1 MGSSVELVVPASMVP
16 LQVHLAD
23 YTLAGVGQESP
34 RGQHLNS
41 QVVGPSSQAG
51 GQNSLPGS
59 RDRQLGGPGSQDVLG
74 MLLEGTEGDTQ
85 LVNLFLG
92 EEHSFAHFVC
102 P

>member
-1 MGSSVELVVPASMVP
+1 MELVVLASMVP

-34 RGQHLNS
+34 WGQHLNS
-41 QVVGPSSQAG
+41 QVVGLSSQAG

-59 RDRQLGGPGSQDVLG
+59 QDRQLGGPGSQDVLG